1 MLAAC
6 ASPVVVRKTTPVPP
20 PTATQMN
27 SIRTAHIQARP
38 GGLRIHLLHSPAVDA
53 LLNQAEE
60 DLEMA
65 HYASAAKTLDHARK
79 ANPNAPDLLQA
90 RAEAALGLGHMQ
102 AAAGFLSQAI
112 QNVPANGALCVR
124 IWQTAWVLRTQQHN
138 PTAAAQ
144 ALIQRQACAG
154 KLIPAVSSQPDQHP

>member
-1 MLAAC
+1 
-6 ASPVVVRKTTPVPP
+6 
-20 PTATQMN
+20 MN
-27 SIRTAHIQARP
+27 SIRIAHIHARP

-53 LLNQAEE
+53 LLNQAEG

-65 HYASAAKTLDHARK
+65 HYASAAATLDRARK
-79 ANPNAPDLLQA
+79 ENPDAPDLLQA

-102 AAAGFLSQAI
+102 AAAGFLSVAM
-112 QNVPANGALCVR
+112 QNVPDNGALCVR

-144 ALIQRQACAG
+144 ALIRRKACVA
-154 KLIPAVSSQPDQHP
+154 KLVPVVSSQPDPHP